1 MEYSGIWAIPF
12 HSAEEFFRKHTE
24 EKENFFQYK
33 NCTVIL
39 EKLPEK
45 GILKIPQTKIFI
57 SGNDEDTKEIHKKLF
72 LNFLS
77 AGG

>member
-1 MEYSGIWAIPF
+1 MEYSGVWAIPF
-12 HSAEEFFRKHTE
+12 HSAEEFFRKHAE
-24 EKENFFQYK
+24 EKEHFFQYK
-33 NCTVIL
+33 NCIIRV

-45 GILKIPQTKIFI
+45 GILNIPQTKV
-57 SGNDEDTKEIHKKLF
+57 SMQGREEDTKEIHKKFF